1 MKKKL
6 HANITI
12 EIFGCLLHQLWMKE
26 SLLYFYQGILG
37 HSVLYKNQELMAQKI
52 QISNFLVDKYKKL
65 LYLKKHKKF
74 LKRSSFSNILQIR
87 FSYKKV

>member
-74 LKRSSFSNILQIR
+74 YSHTKR
-87 FSYKKV
+87 FSVITF